1 MALNFLNNIDL
12 NKNQLLNAQIHNVPS
27 TTLEGTT
34 YIANSVAGQLAY
46 DTTNNV
52 LKVFNGTAYVAVDGA
67 SGTVTSVTGTAP
79 ISVTS
84 GNTPA
89 VSISAATTSA
99 AGTMSAA
106 DKTKLNAITGTNTGD
121 QDISGIAT
129 NASDITSLQT
139 EQSTQDTAIGL
150 NTLKE
155 TNVTT
160 DLSVT
165 ATAEILKVNS
175 SDGTDATLPAA
186 TSTAWGVLNPT
197 LYNTFNGK
205 VNSNTDITGATK
217 TKITYDSKG
226 LVTAGGSL
234 TATDIPAL
242 PATKITTGTIDPDRI
257 PGLDASKITT
267 GTIDATLLPSYV
279 DDVLEFD
286 DSTVFPATGATGKI
300 YIAIDTNKTY
310 RWSGSTYVQITSGA
324 VDTVSG
330 RTGAVVLT
338 KADVD
343 LGNVDNT
350 SDTGKPV
357 STATAASITDAITTA
372 ATDATSKA
380 NSAQSA
386 AETTAAA
393 DATTKAADAQAAAI
407 SAAASDAT
415 TKANSAQSAAISAAA
430 TDATNKA
437 NSAVTTA
444 ATAENSKTKVA
455 TILKESLNADGRA
468 VTITHSF
475 GSKNVVV
482 QLFDAITNLTV
493 FADVERYSINAVKV
507 DFGRTPA
514 NNVVC
519 LLTNLA
525 AAGSVTPTY

>member
-165 ATAEILKVNS
+165 ATAEVLKVNS

-186 TSTAWGVLNPT
+186 TSTTWGVLNPT
-197 LYNTFNGK
+197 LYNTFDGK
-205 VNSNTDITGATK
+205 VNSNTAITGATK

-286 DSTVFPATGATGKI
+286 DSTVFPGTGATGKI

-357 STATAASITDAITTA
+357 ST

-482 QLFDAITNLTV
+482 QLFDAVTNLTV